1 MKTTQCRLCLAEIP
15 HDYDHTLEIISEKQD
30 LGEEELGEVTFEY
43 IHNPRFRRVQQQQ
56 QQKQQWPNSAATT
69 GLLFLL
75 FVSNAS
81 LFIVWLILWGLYLKE
96 VEAQKSTDPVIWKV
110 AAVYSIAGTG
120 CFLNGLM
127 VYISERQ
134 LGTRLISF
142 VSGIFGLVWCSI
154 VLWVKSKG

>member
-30 LGEEELGEVTFEY
+30 VEDEELGVVTFEY
-43 IHNPRFRRVQQQQ
+43 IHNPRFRRVQQQH
-56 QQKQQWPNSAATT
+56 QKQQWPNSAATT
-69 GLLFLL
+69 GILFLL

-81 LFIVWLILWGLYLKE
+81 LFILWLIFWGLYLNE
-96 VEAQKSTDPVIWKV
+96 FDAQKSADPTIWKV
-110 AAVYSIAGTG
+110 GAVYSIAGTG

-142 VSGIFGLVWCSI
+142 MSVIFGLIWCSI
-154 VLWVKSKG
+154 VVWVKSKG